1 MSINRYKA
9 GSDGVRQNP
18 RRNEIPWQMNSSP
31 LYIRRQDHL
40 NDRMRAL
47 YVSEPTTPPPPP
59 PVTFTSPTTRQT
71 PLAGRNHHYLQ
82 RQDPRNSS
90 DYDNTPPEPPKRTS
104 SASMTASYDSAST
117 SSSSLQYRNGGGGG
131 GYGAGSSSRSNDGLY
146 ASPGAPALA
155 PLAVEEY
162 FEGRKYCEHD
172 FHVLFAPC
180 CGKCGEFIIGRV
192 IKAMNNNWHPQCFR
206 CEICTIPLADQGF
219 IKNAGRALCHECNAK
234 EKAAACG
241 KYICY
246 KCHGIIDDM
255 PLKFRSE
262 PYHPYHFNCT
272 ACGVELTAEA
282 REHFVCAKC
291 EKPFLGHRHYEKKGL
306 AYCETHYHQLFGNL
320 CYICNN
326 VIGGDVFTALNKA
339 WCVHHFACSVCDQ
352 KMSQKTKFF
361 EVDLKPVCKRCFE
374 KFPSRIEQPGGE
386 ARLLEEVT
394 QCFELPPAREEDR
407 VAMMDHVAR
416 GSSSG
421 GARAMP

>member
-162 FEGRKYCEHD
+162 VCFLIVFFDQLHNSYDEPWQHC
-172 FHVLFAPC
+172 
-180 CGKCGEFIIGRV
+180 
-192 IKAMNNNWHPQCFR
+192 IKSVTTCASLSPK
-206 CEICTIPLADQGF
+206 ELG
-219 IKNAGRALCHECNAK
+219 LCA
-234 EKAAACG
+234 
-241 KYICY
+241 
-246 KCHGIIDDM
+246 
-255 PLKFRSE
+255 S
-262 PYHPYHFNCT
+262 
-272 ACGVELTAEA
+272 
-282 REHFVCAKC
+282 
-291 EKPFLGHRHYEKKGL
+291 
-306 AYCETHYHQLFGNL
+306 
-320 CYICNN
+320 
-326 VIGGDVFTALNKA
+326 
-339 WCVHHFACSVCDQ
+339 
-352 KMSQKTKFF
+352 
-361 EVDLKPVCKRCFE
+361 
-374 KFPSRIEQPGGE
+374 
-386 ARLLEEVT
+386 
-394 QCFELPPAREEDR
+394 
-407 VAMMDHVAR
+407 
-416 GSSSG
+416 
-421 GARAMP
+421 